1 MPLTQI
7 VHVDRLLQAEN
18 AEAEGSLLKSVTK
31 VESIRVRLLGD
42 NGACHLGRL
51 RLVGAS
57 DLIPGNTLKDV
68 YQVSHSLPHRMLFML
83 FYNDRAN
90 SFLRDRQ
97 TGTRMQNSYSR
108 QTASQIQTA
117 MLDRQTPL
125 TDRQP

>member
-31 VESIRVRLLGD
+31 VESIRVRVLGD

-51 RLVGAS
+51 RSVVAS

-68 YQVSHSLPHRMLFML
+68 YQVSHSLP
-83 FYNDRAN
+83 
-90 SFLRDRQ
+90 
-97 TGTRMQNSYSR
+97 
-108 QTASQIQTA
+108 
-117 MLDRQTPL
+117 P
-125 TDRQP
+125 